1 MNTRTRILL
10 LATTSICTGLL
21 YRPSSMYSSRQPLW
35 HQHNTPK
42 TSAPDEASGE
52 DDVARHQLILD
63 EASFAM
69 AWIPAVDGSVV
80 PAQEHDDAALDDVE
94 PGPLLLEGLAES
106 PLPPLASNEQLH
118 CVVGWRNSP
127 KRAMGRRSYVL
138 LAQVQVAGIELVSAH
153 QWAPYI

>member
-1 MNTRTRILL
+1 MKHQAKTIELARRI
-10 LATTSICTGLL
+10 
-21 YRPSSMYSSRQPLW
+21 
-35 HQHNTPK
+35 HH
-42 TSAPDEASGE
+42 
-52 DDVARHQLILD
+52 HQLILD

-127 KRAMGRRSYVL
+127 KRAMGRRSYVF
-138 LAQVQVAGIELVSAH
+138 QVAGIELVSAH